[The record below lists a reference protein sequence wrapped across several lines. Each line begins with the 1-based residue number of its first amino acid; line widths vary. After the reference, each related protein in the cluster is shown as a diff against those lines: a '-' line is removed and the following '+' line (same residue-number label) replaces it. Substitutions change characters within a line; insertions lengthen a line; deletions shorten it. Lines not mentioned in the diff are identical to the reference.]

1 MRETHVGVSVHL
13 SMPPFSVTKVTL
25 EMQMSVCQPVTKT
38 PQHYA
43 YQQKKFFEY
52 LDKFG
57 VITCP
62 FTYLGFTILHLFF
75 ESLPN
80 QEV

>member
-43 YQQKKFFEY
+43 YQPSFETIYVPSITLY
-52 LDKFG
+52 LLKEYTLQYTF
-57 VITCP
+57 
-62 FTYLGFTILHLFF
+62 
-75 ESLPN
+75 
-80 QEV
+80 